1 MPYASASTKNWK
13 KRSDDLAVTGV
24 RGQRWDVFC
33 TVVDNYGDIGVSWRL
48 ARQLAVEHG
57 MKVRL
62 WVDDLASLQRILPET
77 LSELEAQTLDSVEVR
92 HWPSPF
98 PVTEPAEV
106 VVEAFGCAL
115 PPCYVD
121 AMAALPRQPAWIN
134 LEYLSAEKWV
144 SEYHG
149 LSSPH
154 PRLPLLKYFFFPGFS
169 PDTGGLLAENGLVQ
183 RRHFFQDGPAHK
195 PAFWQSIGLPPPEAD
210 ECRISLFGYE
220 NPALPGLLA
229 AWRDGTAPT
238 TCLVPEGRL
247 VPGVANFLGLSELGS
262 GSEHVRGSLT
272 VRVLPFMDQV
282 RYDEFLWA
290 CDLNFVRGEDS
301 FVRAQ
306 WAARPFVWHIYP
318 QQEDAHW
325 VKLQAFLDRYCAGL
339 PVEAASGVRAFWEA
353 WNKGSGA
360 GEAWPAFWQHRA
372 VLQQHAMLWADDL
385 LSQPGLAANL
395 VQFCNKRL

>member
-1 MPYASASTKNWK
+1 M
-13 KRSDDLAVTGV
+13 
-24 RGQRWDVFC
+24 
-33 TVVDNYGDIGVSWRL
+33 DNYGDIGVSWRL
-48 ARQLAVEHG
+48 ARQLAFDHG
-57 MKVRL
+57 LKVRL
-62 WVDDLASLQRILPET
+62 WVDDIASLQRILPEI
-77 LSELEAQTLDSVEVR
+77 SSGLEVQQIFDGVEVW
-92 HWPSPF
+92 HWSSPF
-98 PVTEPAEV
+98 PQVEPAGV
-106 VVEAFGCAL
+106 VIEAFGCAL
-115 PPCYVD
+115 PPSYID
-121 AMAALPRQPAWIN
+121 AMAELPRQPVWIN

-154 PRLPLLKYFFFPGFS
+154 PRLPLLKYFFFPGFV
-169 PDTGGLLAENGLVQ
+169 PETGGLLAESGLAQ
-183 RRHFFQDGPAHK
+183 CRSEFQDSLERRQ
-195 PAFWQSIGLPPPEAD
+195 AFWQAIGLSPPKAGES
-210 ECRISLFGYE
+210 RISLFGYE

-229 AWRDGTAPT
+229 AWRDSSLPI

-247 VPGVANFLGLSELGS
+247 VPSVANFLGLSELGG

-290 CDLNFVRGEDS
+290 CDCNFVRGEDS

-339 PVEAASGVRAFWEA
+339 PAEAASGVRAFWEA

-360 GEAWPAFWQHRA
+360 GEAWPEFWRHRA
-372 VLQQHAMLWADDL
+372 VLEQYAVLWADDL
-385 LSQPGLAANL
+385 LNQPGLAANL